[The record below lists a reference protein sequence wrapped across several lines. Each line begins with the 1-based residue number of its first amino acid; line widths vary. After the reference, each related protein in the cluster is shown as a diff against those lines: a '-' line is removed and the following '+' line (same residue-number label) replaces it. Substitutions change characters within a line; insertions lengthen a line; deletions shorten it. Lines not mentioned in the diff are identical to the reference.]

1 MITVIGSINIDLVAK
16 ASRLP
21 QTGETVAGKT
31 FSIDAGGKGANQA
44 LAARRAG
51 TDVQFIGA
59 VGQDNFSSSALVL
72 LREENVDLSSVK
84 SVNEPTGTALIS
96 VNDEGENA
104 IIVIAGANNT
114 ITKEDAATA
123 ISAMHQSDVLM
134 LQLEIPA
141 NVVEFSLNI
150 ARQKGVRSILNI
162 APFLPDASRLSGL
175 ADIIIANETEFQLL
189 AADIAL
195 PADNLETALA
205 DLHQRSG
212 QSFVVTLGADGV
224 IAVHNGHIYSSN
236 GLTIKPVDTV
246 GAGDT
251 FCGYFAASIAANVP
265 FPEALQRAAIAGS
278 LACTKTGAQEAIPNA
293 KEVETLMIEHL
304 DTLQAQN

>member
-1 MITVIGSINIDLVAK
+1 MITVIGSINVDLVAK

-21 QTGETVAGKT
+21 QAGETVTGQT
-31 FSIDAGGKGANQA
+31 FAISAGGKGANQA

-51 TDVQFIGA
+51 ADVQFIGA
-59 VGQDNFSSSALVL
+59 VGQDAFSNSALVL
-72 LREENVDLSSVK
+72 LRHENVDLSSVK

-96 VNDEGENA
+96 VNEEGENA

-123 ISAMHQSDVLM
+123 ISLMNRSDVLM

-150 ARQKGVRSILNI
+150 ARKKGVTSILNI
-162 APFLPDASRLSGL
+162 APFLPGTSRLSEL

-189 AADIAL
+189 ATDIGL
-195 PADNLETALA
+195 PEHDLKTALA
-205 DLHQRSG
+205 TLHHRSG
-212 QSFVVTLGADGV
+212 QSFVVTLGAGGV
-224 IAVHNGHIYSSN
+224 IALHNGRMHSSK
-236 GLTIKPVDTV
+236 GLTINPVDTV

-251 FCGYFAASIAANVP
+251 FCGYLAASIAANVT

-278 LACTKTGAQEAIPNA
+278 IACTKAGAQSAIPSA
-293 KEVETLMIEHL
+293 EDVEAAMPAI
-304 DTLQAQN
+304 N